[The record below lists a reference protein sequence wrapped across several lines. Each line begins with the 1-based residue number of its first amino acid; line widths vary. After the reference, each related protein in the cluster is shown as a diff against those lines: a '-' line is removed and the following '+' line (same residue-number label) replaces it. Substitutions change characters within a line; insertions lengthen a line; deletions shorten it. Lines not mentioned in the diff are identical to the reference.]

1 MNKRADANE
10 NEGSHHAIRIPTMA
24 AMKSLAWLAAGLLVS
39 WAGQAQAADAA
50 EICTARLADVKQPLK
65 FEDFP
70 VPRAS
75 SSPITAPRLD
85 SPEAR
90 RYRTVIREGTASGP
104 NFAGHFA
111 VVAWG
116 CGSSCSERAIVDT
129 QTGQVFFDRRLR
141 DLDTT
146 QADANGDRDEQF
158 PAYFSL
164 SSRLLVIVGAPNEDE
179 SHDGVAFYEW
189 TGSQLKLLRFVPRL
203 QACVRQPVS
212 E

>member
-1 MNKRADANE
+1 MISSVMPGRAAL
-10 NEGSHHAIRIPTMA
+10 HA
-24 AMKSLAWLAAGLLVS
+24 SLLACLLVP
-39 WAGQAQAADAA
+39 WAVQSKASETVQT
-50 EICTARLADVKQPLK
+50 CNVRLADVKQPLK

-70 VPRAS
+70 APVS
-75 SSPITAPRLD
+75 STSRTVAPRMD
-85 SPEAR
+85 SSEAR
-90 RYRTVIREGTASGP
+90 RYRTVLREGTADGP

-129 QTGQVFFDRRLR
+129 HTGRVYFDRRLR

-146 QADANGDRDEQF
+146 QADANNDRDDQF
-158 PAYFSL
+158 PAYFNL

-179 SHDGVAFYEW
+179 SRDGVAFYEW

-203 QACVRQPVS
+203 QACVPES
-212 E
+212 IGS

>member
-1 MNKRADANE
+1 MPERNT
-10 NEGSHHAIRIPTMA
+10 AIPWRICVSTWM
-24 AMKSLAWLAAGLLVS
+24 LATALLMSV
-39 WAGQAQAADAA
+39 ALQAQAVTSAQ
-50 EICTARLADVKQPLK
+50 ICNARFANVKHPLK
-65 FEDFP
+65 FDDFP
-70 VPRAS
+70 SPPPSAS
-75 SSPITAPRLD
+75 HIAVPRLD

-90 RYRTVIREGTASGP
+90 NYRTVIREGVAKGS

-129 QTGQVFFDRRLR
+129 NTGHVYFDHRLR

-146 QADANGDRDEQF
+146 QAEANSDHDDQF

-179 SHDGVAFYEW
+179 SRDGVAFYEW
-189 TGSQLKLLRFVPRL
+189 TGSQLTLLRFVPRL
-203 QACVRQPVS
+203 QACVPESIERH
-212 E
+212 

>member
-1 MNKRADANE
+1 MLVACLSTSSAAYSRAV
-10 NEGSHHAIRIPTMA
+10 T
-24 AMKSLAWLAAGLLVS
+24 
-39 WAGQAQAADAA
+39 AA
-50 EICTARLADVKQPLK
+50 EICDARLADVKQPLK

-70 VPRAS
+70 APPS
-75 SSPITAPRLD
+75 SSARLAAPRME

-90 RYRTVIREGTASGP
+90 RYRTMIREGAANGP

-129 QTGQVFFDRRLR
+129 RTGRVYFDKRLC

-146 QADANGDRDEQF
+146 QANASSDHDDQF
-158 PAYFSL
+158 PAYFTL

-179 SHDGVAFYEW
+179 SRDGVAFYEW

-203 QACVRQPVS
+203 QACIAES
-212 E
+212 IGN